1 MMMKGE
7 LTRIADI
14 KKLSMENAEKDY
26 ILDLLL
32 FQTYSGFGDMLI
44 LKGGTSLYKLYSL
57 NRFSEDL
64 DFTLNR
70 RKFDGKTFLKQLTRS
85 LALVGVEGTVKSIDE
100 FKNETNIRLGF
111 RGPLYSGKKESLCF
125 VALNV
130 SQREK
135 VLMDAKKELVVPA
148 SKEIPS
154 FQVFVMDER
163 EIAAEKVR
171 AIMTRNK
178 ARDIYDLWFLLK
190 RGTKP
195 EIDMINR
202 KLKFYDMKYSSKKF
216 VKAINEKRKF
226 WNTDLRGLM
235 IGDLQD
241 FEKIRSELL
250 TALRGTQ

>member
-1 MMMKGE
+1 MMKGE

>member
-7 LTRIADI
+7 LKKIAES
-14 KKLSMENAEKDY
+14 KKLSLENAEKDY

-32 FQTYSGFGDMLI
+32 FQVYNRFGDMLI

-70 RKFDGKTFLKQLTRS
+70 RKFDGGTFLKQLTRA
-85 LALVGVEGTVKSIDE
+85 LALVGVEGTVKKIDE
-100 FKNETNIRLGF
+100 FKNETTIRIGF

-125 VALNV
+125 VALNI
-130 SQREK
+130 SKREK
-135 VLMDAKKELVVPA
+135 VLMDARKELVIPA

-154 FQVFVMDER
+154 FQVFAMDER

-190 RGTKP
+190 RGVKP
-195 EIDMINR
+195 EIDMIKR
-202 KLKFYDMKYSSKKF
+202 KLKFYDVRFSSKKF
-216 VKAINEKRKF
+216 SEAIDEKRKF
-226 WNTDLRGLM
+226 WDTDLTGLM
-235 IGDLQD
+235 IGDLPD
-241 FEKIRSELL
+241 FERIRMDII
-250 TALRGTQ
+250 TALPGFQ

>member
-1 MMMKGE
+1 MMKGE

-14 KKLSMENAEKDY
+14 KKLSLENAEKDY

-32 FQTYSGFGDMLI
+32 FQIYSGFGDMLI

-70 RKFDGKTFLKQLTRS
+70 KKFDGKTFLKQLTRS

-100 FKNETNIRLGF
+100 FKNETNIRFGF
-111 RGPLYSGKKESLCF
+111 RGPLYSGTKRSLCF
-125 VALNV
+125 VALNI

-154 FQVFVMDER
+154 FQVFAMDER

-178 ARDIYDLWFLLK
+178 ARDIYDFWFLLK

-216 VKAINEKRKF
+216 SKAINEKRKF
-226 WNTDLRGLM
+226 WETDLRGLM
-235 IGDLQD
+235 IGDLPG
-241 FEKIRSELL
+241 FERIRSELL
-250 TALRGTQ
+250 TAFSDLK

>member
-7 LTRIADI
+7 LTRIAES

-32 FQTYSGFGDMLI
+32 FHIYSRFGDMLV

-100 FKNETNIRLGF
+100 FENETNIRFGF
-111 RGPLYSGKKESLCF
+111 RGPLYSGAKESICF
-125 VALNV
+125 IALNI
-130 SQREK
+130 SRREK
-135 VLMDAKKELVVPA
+135 VLMDAKKELVVPT
-148 SKEIPS
+148 SREIPS
-154 FQVFVMDER
+154 FQVFAMDER

-178 ARDIYDLWFLLK
+178 ARDLYDLWFLLK
-190 RGTKP
+190 RGVKP
-195 EIDMINR
+195 EIDMINS
-202 KLKFYDMKYSSKKF
+202 KLKIYDLKYSSKKF
-216 VKAINEKRKF
+216 SEEIKKKRKF

-235 IGDLQD
+235 IGDPPD
-241 FEKIRSELL
+241 FERIRGELI
-250 TALRGTQ
+250 TALPGFQ